1 MADFPQ
7 DIPSQIRELA
17 EKNVAQAREAFLGFI
32 GAAAQ
37 TATGTAG
44 TLPAGTKEAM
54 AKAISFAEE
63 NVKATFDHAQKLIRA
78 KDVQEILTLQ
88 TGFATSQ
95 MLAMQKQATELG
107 AAVQEAITA
116 GTKK

>member
-1 MADFPQ
+1 MADVPQ
-7 DIPSQIRELA
+7 DIPSQIRDLA

-32 GAAAQ
+32 GAAQ

-54 AKAISFAEE
+54 TKAISFAEE

-88 TGFATSQ
+88 TTFATSQ
-95 MLAMQKQATELG
+95 LLAMQKQATELG
-107 AAVQEAITA
+107 AVVQEAITA